1 MKRTFFICF
10 MALCGL
16 SVSAQT
22 AEAVTFRGVLAVLRQ
37 TVAHWNPAPA
47 DVVDASGLR
56 LVFYSCYDEGEF
68 DSSAIYYSRNANV
81 MAEYDEESMCRKTEK
96 TGSHACVLGIEAA
109 TSSGGDIRF
118 SDKGDYDRFFRE
130 AVAYGLLQEE
140 GGGEDTYYVTE
151 EPLPGGKVRRVTN
164 AELFAAL
171 TGESG
176 AQYRRPEFML
186 TFEGRAADGWYVCS
200 VGLDF

>member
-1 MKRTFFICF
+1 
-10 MALCGL
+10 MALCGF

-22 AEAVTFRGVLAVLRQ
+22 AETVTFRGVLAVLRQ
-37 TVAHWNPAPA
+37 TVAHWTPASA
-47 DVVDASGLR
+47 DAVDASGLR
-56 LVFYSCYDEGEF
+56 LVYYSCYDEGEF
-68 DSSAIYYSRNANV
+68 VSSAIYYSRNANV
-81 MAEYDEESMCRKTEK
+81 LAEYDEANMCRKTEK
-96 TGSHACVLGIEAA
+96 TGGHACVLGIEAA

-130 AVAYGLLQEE
+130 AVEYGLLQEA
-140 GGGEDTYYVTE
+140 GGDGDTYYVTE

-164 AELFAAL
+164 AELFASL
-171 TGESG
+171 MGESG

-200 VGLDF
+200 IGLDF